1 MLRSL
6 YRTLLSYTIF
16 RKYFATIFIILLGI
30 VSIVE
35 VSFFYGD
42 MFELNTMQESNLLIY
57 SLFGLK
63 WILIFGFSLY
73 FFYSFYTF
81 KPQTKTAKEIIEK
94 KRKKKRVKYSQQKLK
109 QNSIVCFIK
118 RNYRQKQINLGIK
131 IPYPISII
139 SSAHHDAKSLS

>member
-94 KRKKKRVKYSQQKLK
+94 KPTIKKEKEKKSQILTAKTEAKLDRLLHKKKLQTKADKL
-109 QNSIVCFIK
+109 
-118 RNYRQKQINLGIK
+118 RN
-131 IPYPISII
+131 
-139 SSAHHDAKSLS
+139 

>member
-57 SLFGLK
+57 SLFGVK

-81 KPQTKTAKEIIEK
+81 KPQTKTAKEIIENKPTIK
-94 KRKKKRVKYSQQKLK
+94 KEKEKNTQILTAKTEAKLDRLLHKKKLQTKVDKVIQSR
-109 QNSIVCFIK
+109 
-118 RNYRQKQINLGIK
+118 
-131 IPYPISII
+131 
-139 SSAHHDAKSLS
+139 